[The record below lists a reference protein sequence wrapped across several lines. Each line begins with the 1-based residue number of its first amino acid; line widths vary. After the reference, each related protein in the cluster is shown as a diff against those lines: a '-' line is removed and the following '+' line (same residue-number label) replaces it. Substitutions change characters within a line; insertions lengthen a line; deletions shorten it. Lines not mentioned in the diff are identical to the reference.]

1 MLASPLLDEAYP
13 VGVGL
18 RRATTTPDL
27 RRPRS
32 TDGPVSRISSF
43 LEVVPHPSDAPTHM
57 RTHVAADVEHARAWQ
72 KSSQR
77 TAHSPTPHRQSLTTA
92 GSQRTAHSPPAPTIP
107 RHGRPQTPLL
117 DANEFDEAAP
127 QLTVPRLTATAPVAA
142 ANANVVTQSPL
153 HYTTQVR
160 ALLVG
165 LLMSTACAIIALYYA
180 LKVVARHL
188 HLGCI
193 SASSSLH
200 LGCIS
205 AAPRL
210 HHGCTSAA
218 PWLHLGCTSVT
229 SR

>member
-92 GSQRTAHSPPAPTIP
+92 GSQRTAHSP
-107 RHGRPQTPLL
+107 TPHRQSL
-117 DANEFDEAAP
+117 
-127 QLTVPRLTATAPVAA
+127 ATA
-142 ANANVVTQSPL
+142 
-153 HYTTQVR
+153 
-160 ALLVG
+160 G
-165 LLMSTACAIIALYYA
+165 LRRLSSTPTSLMRRRRS
-180 LKVVARHL
+180 
-188 HLGCI
+188 
-193 SASSSLH
+193 
-200 LGCIS
+200 
-205 AAPRL
+205 
-210 HHGCTSAA
+210 
-218 PWLHLGCTSVT
+218 
-229 SR
+229 